1 MWPARASR
9 ETAGA
14 WVVRPQDRPAGEEGG
29 PQGRQRS
36 QRDVPQ
42 APLGLPDQIVQEADE
57 AEGRLGPREAP
68 GAHAVVLTRRMREW
82 LQDLLDAVVNELL
95 GRPKSARRKLGWAIR
110 YNGSSHTL
118 PWTKHAFAAVWAS
131 HTQSL
136 TMAGAKKIVARR
148 AQ

>member
-42 APLGLPDQIVQEADE
+42 APLGLPPT
-57 AEGRLGPREAP
+57 RLRQME
-68 GAHAVVLTRRMREW
+68 
-82 LQDLLDAVVNELL
+82 
-95 GRPKSARRKLGWAIR
+95 
-110 YNGSSHTL
+110 
-118 PWTKHAFAAVWAS
+118 
-131 HTQSL
+131 
-136 TMAGAKKIVARR
+136 RR
-148 AQ
+148 AASAPEKRREHTR

>member
-14 WVVRPQDRPAGEEGG
+14 WVVARP
-29 PQGRQRS
+29 PQ
-36 QRDVPQ
+36 
-42 APLGLPDQIVQEADE
+42 I
-57 AEGRLGPREAP
+57 
-68 GAHAVVLTRRMREW
+68 GA
-82 LQDLLDAVVNELL
+82 
-95 GRPKSARRKLGWAIR
+95 RKVGWAIR
-110 YNGSSHTL
+110 YNGSSHAL